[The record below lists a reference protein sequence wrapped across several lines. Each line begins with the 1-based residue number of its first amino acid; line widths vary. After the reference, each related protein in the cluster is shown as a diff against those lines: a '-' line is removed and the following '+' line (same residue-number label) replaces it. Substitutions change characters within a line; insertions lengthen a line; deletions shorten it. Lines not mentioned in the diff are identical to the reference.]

1 MFVQHPTSGL
11 RGIDTSKPGWV
22 DALLAFHRTNFG
34 DATMTAGE
42 GEPPPPGQTDPP
54 AGDGKGGDAAK
65 GFPDNTPW
73 REMTTEQ
80 QVAYWQHQSRRHE
93 QRAGISAEHLAELRT
108 KAEQLDS
115 LSAASQTDQQRAVAE
130 AEQRARAQALAEF
143 TPKLVDLAI
152 TAAVAGRLP
161 ADQLAT
167 TLGPLDRRWFLTD
180 DGQVDTAKVDAYAA
194 TLVPTGN
201 GQHPGTF
208 SPAANGYGFQPG
220 AKPSGRDAG
229 IAEAERRFAAATQ
242 RRN

>member
-80 QVAYWQHQSRRHE
+80 QVAYWQHQSKRHEGRAKAFDGLTPEQLTDLREKARRHDDLE
-93 QRAGISAEHLAELRT
+93 RELMSDRERAALEAGEAA
-108 KAEQLDS
+108 KAETTSTYLPRLVAAEFKAAAAGRIAADALKGIIEPLD
-115 LSAASQTDQQRAVAE
+115 LSRFVKDGEVDEAKVAAYVDSIAPATKQQRGPSATG
-130 AEQRARAQALAEF
+130 LG
-143 TPKLVDLAI
+143 
-152 TAAVAGRLP
+152 GR
-161 ADQLAT
+161 
-167 TLGPLDRRWFLTD
+167 
-180 DGQVDTAKVDAYAA
+180 
-194 TLVPTGN
+194 
-201 GQHPGTF
+201 
-208 SPAANGYGFQPG
+208 
-220 AKPSGRDAG
+220 RDAG
-229 IAEAERRFAAATQ
+229 GAAGDQGRAMAAKRFGTATA
-242 RRN
+242 

>member
-1 MFVQHPTSGL
+1 MPENDQPPVQ
-11 RGIDTSKPGWV
+11 
-22 DALLAFHRTNFG
+22 
-34 DATMTAGE
+34 
-42 GEPPPPGQTDPP
+42 PPAAPAAPAAPDQPP
-54 AGDGKGGDAAK
+54 AGRAPDRDGYYTHADGQRR
-65 GFPDNTPW
+65 GFPEATAWQDMAPQ
-73 REMTTEQ
+73 Q

-130 AEQRARAQALAEF
+130 AEQRARAQAVAEF